1 MNIEKQK
8 NSQMGTQLITEA
20 KLLSFIENVLAS
32 AGVPHED
39 ARVVANCL
47 TYSNLSGVDSH
58 GIVRLPHYV
67 TRLANSTIKTHPRIL
82 LEDRSPSLGIVDGD
96 DGLGHIVTW
105 RACTEA
111 MKLASDSGI
120 GAILVK
126 NSSHFGMAG
135 FYINHLVSQGYMGMV
150 LTATD
155 ALLIPFGSR
164 EPFFGSNP
172 IAIGFPSTNGG
183 VVLDMATTSIPYG
196 KIALAKSEGQQ
207 IPREWGFDENGQP
220 TTDPNR
226 VVGLH
231 PIAGPK
237 GSGLAMIIDIF
248 CSILSGMPFG
258 PHINKMYGE
267 IDRPRKLGH
276 FVLAMDIGRL
286 IPLIDFKRKVDEMV
300 QEFKKLPPA
309 DGFDKVFY
317 PGQIEAECRARRA
330 EEGIPIDRGLYQELV
345 LLGKN
350 CRVPFPS

>member
-1 MNIEKQK
+1 
-8 NSQMGTQLITEA
+8 MGTQLITEA
-20 KLLSFIENVLAS
+20 KLLSFIEKVLAS
-32 AGVPHED
+32 AGVPRGD

-47 TYSNLSGVDSH
+47 TYSNLSGVDTH

-111 MKLASDSGI
+111 MKLASESGI

-135 FYINHLVSQGYMGMV
+135 FYINRLVSQGYMGMV

-248 CSILSGMPFG
+248 CSILAGMPFG

-286 IPLIDFKRKVDEMV
+286 IPLSDFKRKVDEMV

>member
-1 MNIEKQK
+1 
-8 NSQMGTQLITEA
+8 MGTQLITEA

-32 AGVPHED
+32 AGIPHED

-183 VVLDMATTSIPYG
+183 V
-196 KIALAKSEGQQ
+196 AKSEGQQ

-286 IPLIDFKRKVDEMV
+286 IPLSDFKRKVYEMV